1 MSKTFKYYVTTKS
14 EYSPEID
21 ETVEET
27 EDFEYE
33 VDDEE
38 LLDAVTDFIYDD
50 YFSNTDIADNCE
62 YVFAV
67 KKGIK
72 KLINDYDNLDEY
84 VEEYDSELKN
94 YFEAEAKEYYEQTTQ
109 YV

>member
-1 MSKTFKYYVTTKS
+1 MSKTFKYFVITKS
-14 EYSPEID
+14 EYSPKID

-33 VDDEE
+33 VEDDK
-38 LLDAVTDFIYDD
+38 LLDAVTDFIYYD
-50 YFSNTDIADNCE
+50 YFSKEDIADNCE
-62 YVFAV
+62 YVVAV

-84 VEEYDSELKN
+84 VEGYDSELKD
-94 YFEAEAKEYYEQTTQ
+94 YFETEAKKYYEQRTTD
-109 YV
+109 